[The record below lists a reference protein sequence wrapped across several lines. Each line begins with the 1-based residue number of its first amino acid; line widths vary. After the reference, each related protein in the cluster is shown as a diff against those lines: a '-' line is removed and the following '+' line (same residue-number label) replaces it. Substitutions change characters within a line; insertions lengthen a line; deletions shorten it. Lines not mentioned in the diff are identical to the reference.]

1 MQRSLLRFFA
11 LVGLLASPAVA
22 FAWDQKALLGTR
34 VHEHAMHSVELEAQG
49 CALAYKLSF
58 SAPADGYASRAMNRN
73 YYVFR
78 TRIKFHGG
86 KKVTVPVF
94 GNAGPGER
102 VYERT
107 YDTTAEGCWA
117 KEPQRLMGLDVEACR
132 NRGCTPDPLP

>member
-1 MQRSLLRFFA
+1 MPRPPLRFLT
-11 LVGLLASPAVA
+11 LVLLLASPAVA
-22 FAWDQKALLGTR
+22 LAWNQKALLGTR

-49 CALAYKLSF
+49 CALTYKLSF
-58 SAPADGYASRAMNRN
+58 SAPADGYVSRAANRN
-73 YYVFR
+73 YYLFR

-86 KKVTVPVF
+86 KRITVPVF

-107 YDTTAEGCWA
+107 YDTGGEGCWA

-132 NRGCTPDPLP
+132 SRGCTPDPLP

>member
-1 MQRSLLRFFA
+1 MPRRVLRFLGTFA
-11 LVGLLASPAVA
+11 LVLSPTIALA
-22 FAWDQKALLGTR
+22 WNQKALLGTR

-49 CALAYKLSF
+49 CALTYKLSF
-58 SAPADGYASRAMNRN
+58 SAPADGYASRATNRN

-102 VYERT
+102 VYART
-107 YDTTAEGCWA
+107 YDTSGEGCWA
-117 KEPQRLMGLDVEACR
+117 KEPKRLMGLDVEACR